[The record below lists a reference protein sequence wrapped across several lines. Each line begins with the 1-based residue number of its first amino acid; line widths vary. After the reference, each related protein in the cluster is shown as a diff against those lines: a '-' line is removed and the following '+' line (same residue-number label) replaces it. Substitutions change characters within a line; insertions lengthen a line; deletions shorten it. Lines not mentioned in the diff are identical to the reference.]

1 MKVEKFD
8 MKSDVKFDDDVSK
21 DWLRGLLKGGKISVT
36 FEKKDGTIR
45 AMNCTLNEQM
55 IPTEKTP
62 KGSGKAQSK
71 ESIAVFDL
79 DIGDWRSFRFE
90 SVKTFTFDL

>member
-1 MKVEKFD
+1 VEKFD
-8 MKSDVKFDDDVSK
+8 MKFDDDVSK
-21 DWLRGLLKGGKISVT
+21 DWLRGLLKDGKISVT

-45 AMNCTLNEQM
+45 EMNCTLSEQM
-55 IPTEKTP
+55 IPVEKSP
-62 KGSGKAQSK
+62 KGSGKVQSK

-79 DIGDWRSFRFE
+79 DLGDWRSFRFE